1 MTERSV
7 FTTEDDTIPI
17 EGLQIGLLLDET
29 RGKVI
34 FDAEYLGVADA
45 FLAQG
50 VARAILADDQ
60 DAIIFHHPL
69 APFIGEFDD
78 WFDRLGGNND

>member
-1 MTERSV
+1 MERSV
-7 FTTEDDTIPI
+7 FTTEDETIPL
-17 EGLQIGLLLDET
+17 EGLQIGLLLDTT

-34 FDAEYLGVADA
+34 FDTQYLGITDA

-69 APFIGEFDD
+69 APFIGEFDG
-78 WFDRLGGNND
+78 WFDRLAGGND